1 MTLDIYVQSKW
12 YINTKHIGNKK
23 EKEKKKNYPIDL
35 SLIKSEKQVIVVSFH
50 NNRASPW
57 KSPELQALFLF
68 HK

>member
-1 MTLDIYVQSKW
+1 MSSQNGILIPNTLV
-12 YINTKHIGNKK
+12 TKK
-23 EKEKKKNYPIDL
+23 KEKKKNYPIDL
-35 SLIKSEKQVIVVSFH
+35 SLIKSEKQVIVISFH